1 MNQFVIPDF
10 PGITEGGGGE
20 VGLSGFGNVAN
31 QKTDFAE
38 TEPQESAEWTVDAA
52 ELRRDQTER
61 KRRVRRKKLGAKT
74 IQP

>member
-1 MNQFVIPDF
+1 M
-10 PGITEGGGGE
+10 
-20 VGLSGFGNVAN
+20 SGFGNVAN